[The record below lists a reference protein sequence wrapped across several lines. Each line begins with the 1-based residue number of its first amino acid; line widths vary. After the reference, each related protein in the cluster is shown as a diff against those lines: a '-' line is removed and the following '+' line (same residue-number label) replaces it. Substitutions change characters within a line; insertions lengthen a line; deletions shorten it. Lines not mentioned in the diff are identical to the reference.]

1 WHPWRQASSG
11 GKRASP
17 QAVPSSSESPY
28 YVRPRLGTAKGCLPR
43 GLTMARTRLSAEQ
56 VAEGLA
62 GLKGWKPDGERAIS
76 KRFVMKD
83 HVAALGF
90 VVKVAA
96 TAEAIDH
103 HPEVHWV

>member
-1 WHPWRQASSG
+1 
-11 GKRASP
+11 
-17 QAVPSSSESPY
+17 
-28 YVRPRLGTAKGCLPR
+28 
-43 GLTMARTRLSAEQ
+43 MARTRLSAEQ

-103 HPEVHWV
+103 HPEVHWVFNRVTFTLSTHDAGGLTARDFELAKRIDALR

>member
-1 WHPWRQASSG
+1 
-11 GKRASP
+11 
-17 QAVPSSSESPY
+17 
-28 YVRPRLGTAKGCLPR
+28 
-43 GLTMARTRLSAEQ
+43 MARTRLSAEQ

-83 HVAALGF
+83 HVAARGF

-96 TAEAIDH
+96 TAEVIDH
-103 HPEVHWV
+103 HPEVHWVYNRVTFTLSTHDAGGVTARDFELAKRIDSLR